1 MFGQVLLPQEAEEA
15 EDPGVFDRLSKYPDM
30 GRALHVIMAI
40 DQDCIPLHQPL
51 QIHGVGQ
58 R

>member
-1 MFGQVLLPQEAEEA
+1 MFGQVLLPEETEEA
-15 EDPGVFDRLSKYPDM
+15 EDPGVFDRLSEYPDV
-30 GRALHVIMAI
+30 GRALHIVVAI

-51 QIHGVGQ
+51 QIHTVGQ